1 MTNKNLAAISY
12 EVEAISVENIY
23 NSGVS
28 KKSPEMKINQYLSNA
43 PSEQQSVLNQM
54 NETRGNQAKT
64 GEKEIILYNQI
75 YELPSDLPS
84 VMIHITQW
92 NNHSLTTWM
101 RAENSVFCLL
111 PGT

>member
-1 MTNKNLAAISY
+1 M
-12 EVEAISVENIY
+12 
-23 NSGVS
+23 
-28 KKSPEMKINQYLSNA
+28 KKFSEMKINQYLSNA

-54 NETRGNQAKT
+54 NEVRRNQPKT
-64 GEKEIILYNQI
+64 VEKEMLFYNQI

-101 RAENSVFCLL
+101 RAENGVFCLL
-111 PGT
+111 PGN

>member
-1 MTNKNLAAISY
+1 
-12 EVEAISVENIY
+12 
-23 NSGVS
+23 
-28 KKSPEMKINQYLSNA
+28 MKINQYLSNA

-54 NETRGNQAKT
+54 NETRGNQVKT

-92 NNHSLTTWM
+92 NNYSSTTWM
-101 RAENSVFCLL
+101 RAENGVFCLL
-111 PGT
+111 PGN